1 MRHQALTLLVLGTIL
16 HAGPVASQ
24 ISVGIHGDWGSD
36 TDFGVGARAILSL
49 KRLVPHLE
57 TVGSFDYF
65 FPGDNFGA
73 DVTYWELNLNLVY
86 RFEIKDSPVKP
97 YAGAGLNFTYLN
109 ASVDVLGTTASGDD
123 TRGGLNLVG
132 GLLFHIGRAKP
143 FVEGRV
149 EAGGGEQFVVSAGVR
164 F

>member
-1 MRHQALTLLVLGTIL
+1 MRHQALALLVLGTSL
-16 HAGPVASQ
+16 NAGPVAGQVSAG
-24 ISVGIHGDWGSD
+24 VHGDWGSD
-36 TDFGVGARAILSL
+36 MDFGVGARAVLGL
-49 KRLVPHLE
+49 ERLVPNLE

-65 FPGDNFGA
+65 FPGDDFGA

-97 YAGAGLNFTYLN
+97 YAGAGLNFAYLN
-109 ASVDVLGTTASGDD
+109 ASVDVLGTTASGDE
-123 TRGGLNLVG
+123 TRGGLNLLG
-132 GLLFHIGRAKP
+132 GLLFDIGRAKP

-149 EAGGGEQFVVSAGVR
+149 EAGGGDQFVVSAGVR